1 MDATTASAKQSFEQT
16 AKQTKLAISLSLM
29 VGILMLFMKMYAY
42 LITGSAA
49 ILSDAAES
57 VVHILAVSFAAFSLR
72 LSLKPADEDHMYGHD
87 RVSFFSAGFEGAMI
101 VVAALY
107 IIFESVHKWLG
118 GLNLDNVDTGTQFIV
133 IATVVNAL
141 LGWYL
146 LRQGRKYHSIVLEA
160 NGKHVLTD
168 SWTSL
173 GVVVGL
179 GLILITGWLPFD
191 PIFAIFVATNILWT
205 GGKLMRQS
213 IGGLMDESDPQ
224 IVARI
229 NTVLQQETEKYR
241 VEFHNLRN
249 RNAGNKLLIE
259 FHLLFRE
266 DMSLSRAH
274 ELATKIE
281 QEIHNAFPMQT
292 EIISHLEPPEELEG
306 RGEQQ
311 DKLP

>member
-16 AKQTKLAISLSLM
+16 AKQTTFAIRLSLV
-29 VGILMLFMKMYAY
+29 VGIFILIAKMYAY

-57 VVHILAVSFAAFSLR
+57 VVHIFAVAFAAFSLR
-72 LSLKPADEDHMYGHD
+72 LTLKPADEDHMYGHD
-87 RVSFFSAGFEGAMI
+87 RISFFSAGFEGAMI

-107 IIFESVHKWLG
+107 IILESVHKWLG
-118 GLNLDNVDTGTQFIV
+118 GLKLEHVDTGVDYIA
-133 IATVVNAL
+133 IATVINAL

-146 LRQGRKYHSIVLEA
+146 LRQGRRYHSIVLEA

-173 GVVVGL
+173 GVIVGL
-179 GLILITGWLPFD
+179 GLILMTGWLPFD

-205 GGKLMRQS
+205 GGKLMRQA
-213 IGGLMDESDPQ
+213 IGGLMDESDPR
-224 IVARI
+224 IVVQLK
-229 NTVLQQETEKYR
+229 TVLQQETEKYN

-259 FHLLFRE
+259 FHLLFHE
-266 DMSLSRAH
+266 DLSLSRAH
-274 ELATKIE
+274 ELATNIE

-292 EIISHLEPPEELEG
+292 EIISHLEPREDPDG
-306 RGEQQ
+306 HGEQPG
-311 DKLP
+311 KLP